1 MTFGLDEK
9 TCQRVLGVFKKY
21 PSIQKAVIF
30 GSRALGTYR
39 PQSDIDIAIFG
50 ETGAGLEG
58 RLRQDLDAL
67 STPYLFDV
75 VHYSLIENEQLKE
88 HIDRRGKMF
97 YEKPQ

>member
-9 TCQRVLGVFKKY
+9 TVQHVLEVLKKY
-21 PSIQKAVIF
+21 HSVQKAVIF

-39 PQSDIDIAIFG
+39 PQSDIDIAVFG
-50 ETGAGLEG
+50 VAETGLEG

-75 VHYSLIENEQLKE
+75 VHYSLIENEKLKE
-88 HIDRRGKMF
+88 HIDRCGKVL
-97 YEKPQ
+97 YERT